1 MDHWKLGYVRWYN
14 RKVHLLEIKIVLFQL
29 RAHYSMTDETT
40 IEPNRDKTI
49 ARIEALLFVAA
60 GAVSPTHLSTA
71 LDLPI
76 HEIEY
81 NLEILEQRLSSEIQ
95 PRGLRLQRH
104 HGRVLLT
111 TSPDL
116 AIDVEK
122 FLGLETSTK
131 LSRAALETLAI
142 IAYQQ
147 PVTRPE
153 IDAVR
158 GVSSDGVLKS
168 LLSKGLVQEIGRA
181 ERPGRP
187 ILFTTTSD
195 FLQHFGLNSLEELP
209 PLSLDYFNPPTDP
222 NFTEDL

>member
-1 MDHWKLGYVRWYN
+1 
-14 RKVHLLEIKIVLFQL
+14 
-29 RAHYSMTDETT
+29 MTDETT
-40 IEPNRDKTI
+40 TEPNRDNTI

-60 GAVSPTHLSTA
+60 GAVLPAQLSA
-71 LDLPI
+71 SLDIPL
-76 HEIEY
+76 HEVEK
-81 NLEILEQRLSSEIQ
+81 NLEILNQRLSSDIQ

-116 AIDVEK
+116 AMDVEK
-122 FLGLETSTK
+122 FLGLETSNK

-187 ILFTTTSD
+187 ILYTTTSD

-209 PLSLDYFNPPTDP
+209 PLSLDFFNPPTTS
-222 NFTEDL
+222 NFSEDS

>member
-1 MDHWKLGYVRWYN
+1 MTN
-14 RKVHLLEIKIVLFQL
+14 ESHLESDSDQI
-29 RAHYSMTDETT
+29 
-40 IEPNRDKTI
+40 I
-49 ARIEALLFVAA
+49 ARVEALLFVAA
-60 GAVSPTHLSTA
+60 GSVTPSQLGAA
-71 LDLPI
+71 LGLPLRV
-76 HEIEY
+76 IEQ
-81 NLEILEQRLSSEIQ
+81 NIEILEHRLESVSN

-104 HGRVLLT
+104 HGRIQLT
-111 TSPDL
+111 TSPDM
-116 AIDVEK
+116 AEDVER
-122 FLGLETSTK
+122 FLGLEISNK

-187 ILFTTTSD
+187 ILYTTTSD
-195 FLQHFGLNSLEELP
+195 FLSHFGLNSLEELP
-209 PLSLDYFNPPTDP
+209 PLSLDLVSPTGST
-222 NFTEDL
+222 NYSEDD

>member
-1 MDHWKLGYVRWYN
+1 
-14 RKVHLLEIKIVLFQL
+14 
-29 RAHYSMTDETT
+29 MTDEPLL
-40 IEPNRDKTI
+40 EPNTDATI

-60 GAVSPTHLSTA
+60 GAVLPTQLAAA
-71 LDLPI
+71 LDLPLRV
-76 HEIEY
+76 IEHT
-81 NLEILEQRLSSEIQ
+81 LEILEQRLASDS
-95 PRGLRLQRH
+95 RGLRLQRH
-104 HGRVLLT
+104 HGRVQLT
-111 TSPDL
+111 TSPDF
-116 AIDVEK
+116 AMEIER
-122 FLGLETSTK
+122 FLGLESSNR

-168 LLSKGLVQEIGRA
+168 LLSKGLIQEIGRA

-187 ILFTTTSD
+187 ILYTTTSD

-209 PLSLDYFNPPTDP
+209 PLSIDLATQPPPP
-222 NFTEDL
+222 NYSED